1 MATDRFL
8 QLTMVAWQEG
18 AQFVSKCLELEVSSC
33 GDSKQ
38 EAMANIREAVD
49 LYLEDLLD
57 LGEMERV
64 LHEKGV
70 VVFTTDE
77 HAPERAIPEAD
88 ASSLRV
94 ALPV

>member
-1 MATDRFL
+1 MTTDRFL
-8 QLTMVAWQEG
+8 QLTMTTWQEG
-18 AQFVSKCLELEVSSC
+18 AQFVSKCLELEVASC
-33 GDSKQ
+33 GDTRQ
-38 EAMANIREAVD
+38 EAMANIKEAVE

-70 VVFTTDE
+70 QAFTMEEQATESVRLEEDV
-77 HAPERAIPEAD
+77 
-88 ASSLRV
+88 SSLRV